1 MKSIMYDKK
10 NNINNNTL
18 YLEYVDITKK
28 ICFQNGNFIPLAD
41 FD

>member
-1 MKSIMYDKK
+1 MYDKK

-28 ICFQNGNFIPLAD
+28 ICFQNGIFFPPAD